1 MDPPRFA
8 ALRAALPDPKIVR
21 IQTDIA
27 DVQPRMSVSEFTLTL
42 AVRVAFLMVLLGVV
56 GGMSYGA
63 THWEPRVEAGTSESR
78 NFQDP

>member
-1 MDPPRFA
+1 
-8 ALRAALPDPKIVR
+8 
-21 IQTDIA
+21 
-27 DVQPRMSVSEFTLTL
+27 MSVSEFSLTL

>member
-1 MDPPRFA
+1 
-8 ALRAALPDPKIVR
+8 
-21 IQTDIA
+21 
-27 DVQPRMSVSEFTLTL
+27 MSASEFALTL

-63 THWEPRVEAGTSESR
+63 THWEPRVEAGTSEPR

>member
-1 MDPPRFA
+1 
-8 ALRAALPDPKIVR
+8 
-21 IQTDIA
+21 
-27 DVQPRMSVSEFTLTL
+27 MSVSEFTYTL

-63 THWEPRVEAGTSESR
+63 THWEPRVEAGTSEKR